1 MNLNIYDWLL
11 KWLGI
16 SNLWNR
22 LWLAAKSRSVIKRTS
37 IVILCII
44 IYEIWEWV
52 NDICPLISDYFW
64 VKEKLQKDAKELMEE
79 QIIKITD
86 ITSYS
91 EIASVRASLN
101 FIYSDLWKEWFEFS
115 ICKENW
121 IIGLESLE
129 EIERHIYDRMGYNI
143 KNRESIGYWRLK
155 DRNDRH
161 ENIANGLHYL
171 LWLWEQE
178 RHYFSPSSKEC
189 YWEIF
194 WLHLEE
200 KWKILNSSHVEWE
213 LKTTYIMD
221 RTQDN
226 YCKKCHVDDVALII
240 KIDIEKKAKV
250 IKEKILNILL
260 YQIIEIIIFLSIIIL
275 IYYNIK
281 GTKELEKAKDDAV
294 LLAKN
299 LETLLDTT
307 PQWFLITLTDWKII
321 MVNQSLL
328 QLLWF
333 YSEDEMIWKEI
344 IDFVRKEDEE
354 IFNKSNHWNIVCEL
368 SLITKDWREVHV
380 QIRWSI
386 LMWDNWKFTFC
397 AFVTDLTQV
406 MDFIN
411 AEINLIRTKE
421 NFLASVSHELRTPLN
436 AIIWLVD
443 LVLNSDLPHEE
454 KEEHL
459 KTAISHLRT
468 PSGERRANASSM
480 LRNACGSLLQKP
492 EVLQKVRHHP

>member
-1 MNLNIYDWLL
+1 M
-11 KWLGI
+11 
-16 SNLWNR
+16 
-22 LWLAAKSRSVIKRTS
+22 
-37 IVILCII
+37 
-44 IYEIWEWV
+44 
-52 NDICPLISDYFW
+52 
-64 VKEKLQKDAKELMEE
+64 
-79 QIIKITD
+79 
-86 ITSYS
+86 
-91 EIASVRASLN
+91 
-101 FIYSDLWKEWFEFS
+101 
-115 ICKENW
+115 
-121 IIGLESLE
+121 
-129 EIERHIYDRMGYNI
+129 
-143 KNRESIGYWRLK
+143 
-155 DRNDRH
+155 
-161 ENIANGLHYL
+161 
-171 LWLWEQE
+171 
-178 RHYFSPSSKEC
+178 
-189 YWEIF
+189 
-194 WLHLEE
+194 
-200 KWKILNSSHVEWE
+200 
-213 LKTTYIMD
+213 
-221 RTQDN
+221 
-226 YCKKCHVDDVALII
+226 
-240 KIDIEKKAKV
+240 

-459 KTAISHLRT
+459 KTVSKSSNLLLSIINDILDFSKISWWQVVLEQIPVNIFELLKDLEKMFDQKLFENDLYLKIKIQDWIQDFIWDPLRISQILINIIWNAIKFTEIWWVKVNCFLSE
-468 PSGERRANASSM
+468 SKKKWER
-480 LRNACGSLLQKP
+480 KIII
-492 EVLQKVRHHP
+492 